1 MRDRSQANGWGF
13 RRIAKG
19 HDKNAY
25 YHEYFLRSMPWL
37 CKQMRRPKV
46 AEKKAVDP
54 AMEPDLAAISRERP
68 VRDEP
73 PTREV
78 LVLRKT
84 IDLGPRA
91 RMPVLWD
98 TGESSE
104 ERRAGPGLA
113 VARR

>member
-1 MRDRSQANGWGF
+1 M
-13 RRIAKG
+13 
-19 HDKNAY
+19 
-25 YHEYFLRSMPWL
+25 LR
-37 CKQMRRPKV
+37 
-46 AEKKAVDP
+46 
-54 AMEPDLAAISRERP
+54 SRERP

-84 IDLGPRA
+84 IKLGPRA

-104 ERRAGPGLA
+104 KRRAGPGLA

>member
-1 MRDRSQANGWGF
+1 M
-13 RRIAKG
+13 
-19 HDKNAY
+19 
-25 YHEYFLRSMPWL
+25 
-37 CKQMRRPKV
+37 
-46 AEKKAVDP
+46 
-54 AMEPDLAAISRERP
+54 
-68 VRDEP
+68 RDEP

-84 IDLGPRA
+84 IELGPRA